1 MRIEYAMK
9 SAPQSEADLL
19 ALYKS
24 SHARLRGATPRIVK
38 VPKPEPILVEPKI
51 VEHVPVPT
59 AKKEKSYPRWSFV
72 VDKGE
77 FGMSIAETPAPTMT
91 FIKKVVA
98 KKYGV
103 TVLDMESARRTADI
117 CRPRQIAAYHCA
129 TMTRRSLPAIGRAFG
144 KRDHTTILSSR
155 NKVARRMV
163 ADEDFEKE
171 MRELNLFILDTYR
184 DVAP

>member
-1 MRIEYAMK
+1 MK
-9 SAPQSEADLL
+9 SAPQSEAELL
-19 ALYKS
+19 AIYKG
-24 SHARLRGATPRIVK
+24 SHGRLRGVPPPIVK
-38 VPKPEPILVEPKI
+38 IAEKPEPIPVEPKLVEP
-51 VEHVPVPT
+51 VPVPIT
-59 AKKEKSYPRWSFV
+59 KKEKSYPKWSFV
-72 VDKGE
+72 VDNGE
-77 FGMSIAETPAPTMT
+77 FGFMGIAETPAPTMT
-91 FIKKVVA
+91 FVKNVVA

-117 CRPRQIAAYHCA
+117 CWPRQIAAYHCA